1 MDPEPSYLYYLDIQY
16 ENDLQYRKCLR
27 SLFCMISHESLD
39 KDLDEVTMDENNYDE
54 EKSKKA
60 MDYVY
65 SRTTNHPLFNHLY
78 EKAAALMF
86 SVDKSIG
93 LCVLFSYDYLQ
104 CFHNCLKCF
113 FQEPEQFNEK
123 SHPYQDLVKAL

>member
-1 MDPEPSYLYYLDIQY
+1 MEPEPSYLYYLDIQY
-16 ENDLQYRKCLR
+16 ENDFQYRKCLR
-27 SLFCMISHESLD
+27 NVFCMISRESLD

-93 LCVLFSYDYLQ
+93 LCVLFSYDYLH